1 MVCFTLYVFDRT
13 GACLAYREWL
23 RPKPVSRG
31 AGTDADDRRQM
42 FGLLWTLA
50 NACASLDPTAGPP
63 RPPLGAP
70 RRLGLAGGGARLHS
84 FTAAGAYKLH
94 YLESPTGLRIALS
107 TSPEVGDL
115 RACVADLYADVV
127 APFLAR
133 NPLGA
138 SGAAER
144 AERLMAA
151 EAAAAA
157 AAAAAG
163 KRRAP
168 APEALSGASGEGG
181 ALATAPFFEAVDAF
195 LRARGLLQSSA
206 AA

>member
-50 NACASLDPTAGPP
+50 NACAALDPTADP
-63 RPPLGAP
+63 RPYLGAP
-70 RRLGLAGGGARLHS
+70 RRLGAGSRLHS
-84 FTAAGAYKLH
+84 FTAAGCYKLH
-94 YLESPTGLRIALS
+94 YLESASGLRVALS
-107 TSPEVGDL
+107 TSPGAGDL
-115 RACVADLYADVV
+115 RAALADLHAEVV

-138 SGAAER
+138 RGF
-144 AERLMAA
+144 A
-151 EAAAAA
+151 EAAESAER

-163 KRRAP
+163 RRRPP
-168 APEALSGASGEGG
+168 AEANDPNGAAEG
-181 ALATAPFFEAVDAF
+181 ALATEPFFEAVDAF
-195 LRARGLLQSSA
+195 LRARGLLQQQ
-206 AA
+206 

>member
-50 NACASLDPTAGPP
+50 NACAALDPTADP
-63 RPPLGAP
+63 RPFLGAP
-70 RRLGLAGGGARLHS
+70 RRMGSGSRLHS
-84 FTAAGAYKLH
+84 FTAAGSYKLH
-94 YLESPTGLRIALS
+94 YLEAATGLRVALS
-107 TSPEVGDL
+107 TSPEIGDL
-115 RACVADLYADVV
+115 KETVAALYSDVV

-138 SGAAER
+138 RGAAEEAER
-144 AERLMAA
+144 AEK
-151 EAAAAA
+151 AAAAA
-157 AAAAAG
+157 AAVG
-163 KRRAP
+163 KKRPPLEGGGNNGP
-168 APEALSGASGEGG
+168 AEG
-181 ALATAPFFEAVDAF
+181 ALATEPFFEAVDTF
-195 LRARGLLQSSA
+195 LRARGVLQPV
-206 AA
+206 

>member
-50 NACASLDPTAGPP
+50 NACAALDPTAAP

-70 RRLGLAGGGARLHS
+70 RRLGGGSGSRLHS

-94 YLESPTGLRIALS
+94 YLESPTGLRVALS
-107 TSPEVGDL
+107 TSPEEGDL
-115 RACVADLYADVV
+115 RGCMADLYADVV
-127 APFLAR
+127 APHLAR

-138 SGAAER
+138 TGAAER
-144 AERLMAA
+144 AERAERLAA
-151 EAAAAA
+151 EAR
-157 AAAAAG
+157 AAG
-163 KRRAP
+163 KKP
-168 APEALSGASGEGG
+168 PFPEGGGGGTGDG
-181 ALATAPFFEAVDAF
+181 ALATEPFFEAVDAF
-195 LRARGLLQSSA
+195 LRARGLLQPT
-206 AA
+206 